1 MVNTKITK
9 KQQRENVATE
19 VIRIYDARIAQE
31 LTELNTRRT
40 DALSSAD
47 DLLNE
52 ISDLLRP
59 LRGQCAYLDSE
70 SESDEDLI
78 EYEDQAASTKC

>member
-1 MVNTKITK
+1 M
-9 KQQRENVATE
+9 QGSC
-19 VIRIYDARIAQE
+19 
-31 LTELNTRRT
+31 RT